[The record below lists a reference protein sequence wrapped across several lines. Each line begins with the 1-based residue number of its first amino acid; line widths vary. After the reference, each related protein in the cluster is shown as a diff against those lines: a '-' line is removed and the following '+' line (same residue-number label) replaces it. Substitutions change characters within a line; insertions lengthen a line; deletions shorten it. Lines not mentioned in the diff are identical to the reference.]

1 MGSRDFL
8 CGLGVVM
15 ALAVS
20 PAWSTAQDAPGTG
33 SSAGEGV
40 SRGDTAPERAQAP
53 MRPRSP
59 QPTVPAPPALREA
72 PRPVPLAPPTGAP
85 GPPVPPRTAPALS
98 APPITPRAVT
108 PAPPAP
114 VTPGAGTLAE
124 MGGAPY
130 AAAPYPALPAEMFGP
145 SAPSLTELS
154 GFARG
159 GIPQMIGDLGPG
171 LSIPQPYPPTPPP
184 PPPSPRRASALVP
197 SVRGLKIAEN
207 QSPRPQDRVFF
218 TFDYFSNVNG
228 ALNLKLGAPVSD
240 ILVYRYIFGFEK
252 TFDNGNASIGAR
264 LPLDQLTANTRVPA
278 RFKQIGGTSTALD
291 DMNIFGKFIL
301 RQNEQTGSLISVGLS
316 ITPTTGGGNFAGAKY
331 IEYINTTEIQPF
343 VAYIWNRGN
352 FYIQGFSAFEFPV
365 NQIQVTEMYN
375 DIGMGYFVYR
385 ANDPHQLI
393 TAVVPTFEVHVNSP
407 LNHRGFDIPNE
418 LAGTPDVV
426 NLTYGLNVEFDRN
439 SLLTFGFVTPVTGPR
454 PFDYEAVLLFNFRF
468 GRSAVRATPPIISG

>member
-124 MGGAPY
+124 IGEVPY

-207 QSPRPQDRVFF
+207 QSPRPQDRLFF
-218 TFDYFSNVNG
+218 SFNYFANVNA
-228 ALNLKLGAPVSD
+228 ALNRRFEAPVND
-240 ILVYRYIFGFEK
+240 IQVYRYIFGLEK
-252 TFDNGNASIGAR
+252 TFDDGNGSIGVR
-264 LPLDQLTANTRVPA
+264 LPLDTLSSKPSVPA
-278 RFKQIGGTSTALD
+278 RFKQFGGTSTAPGN
-291 DMNIFGKFIL
+291 MNIFAKYIL
-301 RQNEQTGSLISVGLS
+301 KQDPATGSLISAGL
-316 ITPTTGGGNFAGAKY
+316 
-331 IEYINTTEIQPF
+331 
-343 VAYIWNRGN
+343 
-352 FYIQGFSAFEFPV
+352 
-365 NQIQVTEMYN
+365 
-375 DIGMGYFVYR
+375 
-385 ANDPHQLI
+385 
-393 TAVVPTFEVHVNSP
+393 AVSP
-407 LNHRGFDIPNE
+407 
-418 LAGTPDVV
+418 
-426 NLTYGLNVEFDRN
+426 
-439 SLLTFGFVTPVTGPR
+439 
-454 PFDYEAVLLFNFRF
+454 
-468 GRSAVRATPPIISG
+468 